1 MRKFDNQKMA
11 NRRRYFNKK
20 LIPIHQAFIDK
31 YLFSRR
37 NPHGIYRPVFFC
49 EDDNIAFV
57 KYAKDDIEDE
67 TYGCVNMNNQLLVP
81 FEYSRIF
88 DYGHFLIAVN
98 DFQKVVYNKKGQRL
112 FETRGRRKTNHKA
125 YERLTHPDEDIFKLS
140 IRKISISNGWYKH
153 FYVLDNGLGYVMNTS
168 DKVGLILFSK
178 LKLPFD
184 YYAVSLPQNGFAL
197 GIIKNKNGLY
207 DCQLLKV
214 RSQIKREDSVHPT
227 GIDLFTEKS
236 EEEVLAFIQDKD
248 TITQQTNSIVCYQ
261 QQVFFNKDELKFFPL
276 DIQDSKSQTELE
288 QEEEDVEED
297 NYHNPWMNYT
307 HEEALYDALGGEME
321 AYWNI
326 D

>member
-1 MRKFDNQKMA
+1 MA
-11 NRRRYFNKK
+11 NRRRFINKK

-31 YLFSRR
+31 YLYCRR
-37 NPHGIYRPVFFC
+37 NPHGVYCPIFFC

-57 KYAKDDIEDE
+57 KQAKDDVDDE
-67 TYGCVNMNNQLLVP
+67 TYGCVNMDNQLLVP
-81 FEYSRIF
+81 FEYSRVF

-98 DFQKVVYNKKGQRL
+98 DFEKVVYNKKGQRL

-125 YERLTHPDEDIFKLS
+125 YERLTHPDGDTFKLS
-140 IRKISISNGWYKH
+140 IRKISISNGWFKH
-153 FYVLDNGLGYVMNTS
+153 FYVIDNGLGYVMNTN

-178 LKLPFD
+178 LKLPFE
-184 YYAVSLPQNGFAL
+184 YYAISLPQNGYAL
-197 GIIKNKNGLY
+197 GIIQNDNGLY

-227 GIDLFTEKS
+227 GITLFIDKS
-236 EEEVLAFIQDKD
+236 EEDVLDFIEDKEA
-248 TITQQTNSIVCYQ
+248 ITQQTNSIVCYQ
-261 QQVFFNKDELKFFPL
+261 QQVMFDKDELKFFPI
-276 DIQDSKSQTELE
+276 DIQDSKTQKELELE
-288 QEEEDVEED
+288 QEEEEEND
-297 NYHNPWMNYT
+297 QESGGEYYNPWMHYS